1 MDVTFARF
9 VSALRNADVR
19 VSPAET
25 LTAFDVVRRVGIADQ
40 ALLKDSLALALAKSQ
55 DEKSRFDDTFERFF
69 FQLAFQEP
77 AKRTFLAKFDAQADR
92 QAALESL
99 QGEISAELV
108 AAVAAVLNDDRTALA
123 IKVQQVAQA
132 LNIHEISSLREKS
145 VFAQQIAEALALPEL
160 EAYDAAGGAY
170 AAGGGHDDGEIS
182 DDLRSLLRY
191 LRHYFHEEIRA
202 YVDAQ
207 YRLHADAS
215 GKRALLEAALKSNLN
230 QLPHAYHEEVR
241 RVVRKLADKLA
252 KEHRRRVRHT
262 DRGVLDLKRTLRRNV
277 AYDGSVFD
285 LRWRQQ
291 KRERA
296 TVFVLCDVSNSV
308 ARVARFLLLF
318 LYELTDVLPSIRA
331 FAFSSRLGEIT
342 DIMRAKPS
350 EAAIEEALFSWGKG
364 NTDYARAFMDF
375 RELCGM
381 DLNARS
387 TLIVLGDGRNNYYDP
402 RPDVFKELSRRA
414 KQTFWLNP
422 ETRDQWRE
430 GDSEMRRYAPHCFR
444 VETCNKI
451 RDIERFADRL
461 LVAAR

>member
-40 ALLKDSLALALAKSQ
+40 TLLKDSLALALAKSQ

-77 AKRTFLAKFDAQADR
+77 AKRTFLAKFDAKADR
-92 QAALESL
+92 EAALDAL
-99 QGEISAELV
+99 QGDISAQLID
-108 AAVAAVLNDDRTALA
+108 AVAAVLNDDRTALA
-123 IKVQQVAQA
+123 VRVQQVAES

-145 VFAQQIAEALALPEL
+145 VFARQIGEALAIPEL
-160 EAYDAAGGAY
+160 EAYAASGAY
-170 AAGGGHDDGEIS
+170 AAGGGHGDGEIS

-230 QLPHAYHEEVR
+230 QLPKAYHDEVR
-241 RVVRKLADKLA
+241 RVVQKLADKLA
-252 KEHRRRVRHT
+252 KEHRRRARHT
-262 DRGVLDLKRTLRRNV
+262 NRGVLDLKRTLRPNV

-342 DIMRAKPS
+342 DVMRAKPS
-350 EAAIEEALFSWGKG
+350 ETAIEEALFSWGKG

-387 TLIVLGDGRNNYYDP
+387 TLIVLGDGRNNFYDP
-402 RPDVFKELSRRA
+402 RPDVFQELSRRA

>member
-25 LTAFDVVRRVGIADQ
+25 LTAFDVVRRVGIEDQ
-40 ALLKDSLALALAKSQ
+40 ALLRDSLALALAKSQ
-55 DEKSRFDDTFERFF
+55 AEKVRFDDTFQRFF

-77 AKRTFLAKFDAQADR
+77 AKRTFLRKFEREDERRGAIETLR
-92 QAALESL
+92 
-99 QGEISAELV
+99 GEMSANLV
-108 AAVAAVLNDDRTALA
+108 DAVAAVLNDDRADLGLR
-123 IKVQQVAQA
+123 VQQIADT
-132 LNIHEISSLREKS
+132 LDIHEIDSLREKS
-145 VFAQQIAEALALPEL
+145 VFARQIEEALFVPEL
-160 EAYDAAGGAY
+160 DAYV
-170 AAGGGHDDGEIS
+170 AGGGHGGDIS
-182 DDLRSLLRY
+182 GDLRDLLRY
-191 LRHYFHEEIRA
+191 LRRYFHEEIRA

-215 GKRALLEAALKSNLN
+215 GKRAILEAALKSNLN
-230 QLPHAYHEEVR
+230 QLPQAYHVEVR

-252 KEHRRRVRHT
+252 KEHRRRRRQT
-262 DRGVLDLKRTLRRNV
+262 DRGTLDLKRTLRRNV
-277 AYDGSVFD
+277 AYDGAVFD
-285 LRWRQQ
+285 LRWRQR
-291 KRERA
+291 KREQA
-296 TVFVLCDVSNSV
+296 TIFVLCDVSNSV
-308 ARVARFLLLF
+308 ARVSRFLLLF
-318 LYELTDVLPSIRA
+318 LYELADVLPNVRA

-342 DIMRAKPS
+342 DVMRGQPS
-350 EAAIEEALFSWGKG
+350 DTAIEEAMFTWGKG
-364 NTDYARAFMDF
+364 NTDYARAFLDF

-381 DLNARS
+381 DLNPRA

-402 RPDVFKELSRRA
+402 RTDIFQELSRRA

-430 GDSEMRRYAPHCFR
+430 GDSEMRRYAPYCFR
-444 VETCNKI
+444 VDTCNKI

>member
-40 ALLKDSLALALAKSQ
+40 GLLKDSLALALAKSKA
-55 DEKSRFDDTFERFF
+55 EKSRFDDTFERFF

-77 AKRTFLAKFDAQADR
+77 AKRTFLAKFEAEADR
-92 QAALESL
+92 QAALEAL
-99 QGEISAELV
+99 QGEISADLV
-108 AAVAAVLNDDRTALA
+108 DAVRAVLNDDRTALA
-123 IKVQQVAQA
+123 VRVQQVADA

-145 VFAQQIAEALALPEL
+145 VFSQQIADALAVPEL
-160 EAYDAAGGAY
+160 DAFVPERGGV
-170 AAGGGHDDGEIS
+170 AGGGDGGGEIS
-182 DDLRSLLRY
+182 DDLRGLLRY

-215 GKRALLEAALKSNLN
+215 GKRAILEAALKSHLN
-230 QLPHAYHEEVR
+230 QLPQAYHDEVR
-241 RVVRKLADKLA
+241 RVVKKLADKLA
-252 KEHRRRVRHT
+252 KEHRRRARQT
-262 DRGVLDLKRTLRRNV
+262 DRGVLDLKRTLRSNV

-381 DLNARS
+381 DLNSRS

-402 RPDVFKELSRRA
+402 RPDVFKDLSRRV